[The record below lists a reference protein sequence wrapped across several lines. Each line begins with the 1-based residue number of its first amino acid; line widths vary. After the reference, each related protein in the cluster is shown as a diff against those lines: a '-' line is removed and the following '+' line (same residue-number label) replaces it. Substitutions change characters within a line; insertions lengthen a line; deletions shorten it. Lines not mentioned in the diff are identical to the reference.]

1 MLLVHETAPQDV
13 FHLFSEAV
21 KNLILRKPG
30 KMPEHLMHRKF
41 FGYLTLVDDFD
52 EQIVRYWDKKED
64 AVKIEVA

>member
-1 MLLVHETAPQDV
+1 MQ
-13 FHLFSEAV
+13 
-21 KNLILRKPG
+21 
-30 KMPEHLMHRKF
+30 RKF